1 MSSEPYIRTL
11 PNLNDT
17 VARSFFGVDGDG
29 CFMSDIVLL
38 IDWLYCIDLFS
49 CIAASLFNKLTYLL
63 TYAACYESVN
73 TCIQPST
80 VDTCDARILLVKVC
94 LLDAAHTHFATVFIP
109 ATKLG
114 VLSEASLRLFYG
126 PCLETVHFRAKVAI
140 VNLKP
145 KYQTPC
151 W

>member
-17 VARSFFGVDGDG
+17 VARSFFGVDA
-29 CFMSDIVLL
+29 I
-38 IDWLYCIDLFS
+38 
-49 CIAASLFNKLTYLL
+49 
-63 TYAACYESVN
+63 CYESMN

-114 VLSEASLRLFYG
+114 VLSEASLRLFEPTD
-126 PCLETVHFRAKVAI
+126 PCGRSRTCAHQNLEVSRTSLRRKHLPVCCRHYLENQAR
-140 VNLKP
+140 
-145 KYQTPC
+145 
-151 W
+151 

>member
-11 PNLNDT
+11 PNLNDS
-17 VARSFFGVDGDG
+17 VARSFFGVDA
-29 CFMSDIVLL
+29 V
-38 IDWLYCIDLFS
+38 
-49 CIAASLFNKLTYLL
+49 
-63 TYAACYESVN
+63 CYESMN

-126 PCLETVHFRAKVAI
+126 PCSETVHFRAKVAI